1 MEPEKLEEYKEA
13 TGIALLNAYSS
24 GLLSRE
30 EYQLIQKFKREKWND
45 VEDFLKSVSEK
56 KSVSDEGKEHTN
68 NVYSTNVEYTRDV
81 ESGHTKNVE
90 STNFV
95 ESTNNVPSIMQKEYT
110 ENVDSTKNED
120 SIFVESLI
128 PRTNLTTGTYNE
140 TNTRI
145 PVLSNVNIKSNF
157 TKFDNEVSDHL
168 NNQQTPLE
176 QSIYNR
182 LYRLSIGWGR
192 NYCRVS
198 AETLM
203 KSCNIKDRRTLNSG
217 IDGLIEKGHIQII
230 NRNNKGIL
238 YKIFFPYEI
247 LNNES
252 NTNIEMTPITDASEN
267 SSKEYTR
274 NVESLKKSA
283 KEYTKNVDST
293 KIPPFKDLKD
303 IFKDSLSFKDN
314 DLVQDIISSF
324 YEGIGQG
331 KIPREKRERAEISI
345 KRLLEEGFTLE
356 EIKYAVIW
364 TLKNAREEPY
374 DFSLINYTIG
384 QAKAAKIK
392 EEEENAKKLER
403 DRIKE
408 QQQLEENAKAEKIA
422 KIKTHKE
429 SLTKKEREELRKKA
443 EEAIR
448 KSGQYREEFI
458 SDMLIEIKENEF
470 VAKILGMDPS
480 ETA

>member
-45 VEDFLKSVSEK
+45 VGDFLKSVSEK

-68 NVYSTNVEYTRDV
+68 NVYSTDVEYTRYV
-81 ESGHTKNVE
+81 ESGHTKDVE

-95 ESTNNVPSIMQKEYT
+95 ESTNNVPSIKQNEYT
-110 ENVDSTKNED
+110 KDVESTKNEG
-120 SIFVESLI
+120 SILVESLT

-140 TNTRI
+140 TNTLI

-157 TKFDNEVSDHL
+157 TKFDNKVSDHL
-168 NNQQTPLE
+168 NSQQTPLE

-182 LYRLSIGWGR
+182 LYRLSVGWGR

-238 YKIFFPYEI
+238 YKIFFPHEV

-252 NTNIEMTPITDASEN
+252 NTNIEMIPITDTPEN
-267 SSKEYTR
+267 SSKEYTK
-274 NVESLKKSA
+274 NVESSKKSA
-283 KEYTKNVDST
+283 EEYTKNVDST
-293 KIPPFKDLKD
+293 KIPPFKDPKD
-303 IFKDSLSFKDN
+303 ISKDSLSFKDN
-314 DLVQDIISSF
+314 DLAQDIISSF

-331 KIPREKRERAEISI
+331 KISREKRERAEVNI
-345 KRLLEEGFTLE
+345 KRLLEEGFILE

-364 TLKNAREEPY
+364 THENAREEPY
-374 DFSLINYTIG
+374 DFSIINHTIG
-384 QAKAAKIK
+384 QAMAAKEHEKAKEAKKHEIEQDKIRKMK
-392 EEEENAKKLER
+392 EERKANE
-403 DRIKE
+403 DR
-408 QQQLEENAKAEKIA
+408 EKI
-422 KIKTHKE
+422 KSYKDKLSVE
-429 SLTKKEREELRKKA
+429 QKSELRVKA
-443 EEAIR
+443 LDEVRRTKGI
-448 KSGQYREEFI
+448 REEFI
-458 SDMLIEIKENEF
+458 TELLIEAKENEL
-470 VAKILGMDPS
+470 VAKIPGIDLS
-480 ETA
+480 ETD